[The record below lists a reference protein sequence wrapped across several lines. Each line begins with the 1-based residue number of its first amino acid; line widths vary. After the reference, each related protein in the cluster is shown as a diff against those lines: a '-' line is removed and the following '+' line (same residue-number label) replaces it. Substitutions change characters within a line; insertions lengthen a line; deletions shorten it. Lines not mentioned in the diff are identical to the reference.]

1 MSFGIVE
8 ANFVSV
14 VIESILFGFFSMLF
28 ALSSYLLFCKE
39 TVSRPLRTR
48 FACALL
54 VMYIL
59 AITHEAINFK
69 RALDGFT
76 TSSDGAEYFSINQ
89 GGIDICKLIV
99 YALQSLLGDVL
110 MIYRLGIIYRGYRRV
125 LISSLILMTGSF
137 ASGIVMLV
145 GFSKQR
151 VVSPFASATSY
162 LWMFA
167 FFFFSFIINLGG
179 TITITIRIW
188 LTRRMAARPMT
199 ELSPFTVVLLDP
211 GIIYSASL
219 ICLFGVFLAKNY
231 AVLLLLDWIPQIIG
245 IVASLVIV
253 RIGFKSLWNGRL
265 DFTPRRDDRER
276 PPMVPPKDDVWLA
289 ALEKGG
295 VESSPTIGPP

>member
-1 MSFGIVE
+1 MSIGIVE

-14 VIESILFGFFSMLF
+14 VVESILFGFFSMLF
-28 ALSSYLLFCKE
+28 ALTSYLLFCKE

-48 FACALL
+48 FACALS

-59 AITHEAINFK
+59 AITHEAINFR

-76 TSSDGAEYFSINQ
+76 TSRDGSKFFSISQ
-89 GGIDICKLIV
+89 GVIDLCRLII
-99 YALQSLLGDVL
+99 YALQSLLGDML
-110 MIYRLGIIYRGYRRV
+110 MIYRLSIICSDHRRV
-125 LISSLILMTGSF
+125 LIPSLILMIGSF
-137 ASGIVMLV
+137 ASSIVMLV
-145 GFSKQR
+145 EFSKQR
-151 VVSPFASATSY
+151 VASPFASATSY
-162 LWMFA
+162 RWMFA

-219 ICLFGVFLAKNY
+219 ICLFGAFLGENY

-253 RIGFKSLWNGRL
+253 RIGFKSLWNARL
-265 DFTPRRDDRER
+265 DFTPRRDDRQR

-295 VESSPTIGPP
+295 VESRSTIGPP